1 MPGAVPESVG
11 GTVDSDGR
19 LTAAD
24 PRLLQLQRE
33 AGSELG
39 QPLAVPQLAFIVRLA
54 RKLGVTISRPALAA
68 SADADL
74 DLWVRA
80 EPEGGGV
87 RLTVESWVE
96 RPPQRSR
103 WPEDRLVPGLEIA
116 ADYLFS
122 LDADL
127 RLLSLSP
134 DMAEQ
139 LGTEPKAAVGL
150 PLTRLVQLEADE
162 AGDMPLLGAL
172 AGRSDFADQRVVPKA
187 GGAPLILS
195 GEVRLGPAGEFAGF
209 AGRAAAERATQ
220 ASAPVV
226 APELNELLRLP
237 LDRIV
242 AEARHIAERSQG
254 PLRSDY
260 ATYAGDIMTA
270 SRHLLDVLR
279 STTAAAR
286 QGGDEGDE
294 RIDLVALALEA
305 AGLVQAQATEAR
317 MKLEVEGETALAAHG
332 DARAVTQIL
341 VNLIG
346 NAVRHSPPGGTVRI
360 IAGRGSGAEIS
371 IADQGPG
378 VAPQDRERIFEPFEQ
393 AAPKVGGA
401 GLGLAISRRLAR
413 SMGGDILLDP
423 TPGQGARFT
432 LRLPLA

>member
-1 MPGAVPESVG
+1 MAVPEPIG
-11 GTVDSDGR
+11 GTVDPEGR

-33 AGSELG
+33 AGAELG

-68 SADADL
+68 SAEADL

-103 WPEDRLVPGLEIA
+103 WPEDKHAPALETA
-116 ADYLFS
+116 ADYRFS
-122 LDADL
+122 LDSDL

-134 DMAEQ
+134 DLAEQ

-172 AGRSDFADQRVVPKA
+172 AGRSDFDGQRAVPKA

-209 AGRAAAERATQ
+209 AGRVAAERTQ
-220 ASAPVV
+220 VAAPVV
-226 APELNELLRLP
+226 APELNELLQLP

-242 AEARHIAERSQG
+242 AEARHIAERAQG

-286 QGGDEGDE
+286 PGGDEGAE

-360 IAGRGSGAEIS
+360 IAGTGGGAEIS

-378 VAPQDRERIFEPFEQ
+378 VAPRDRERIFEPFEQ
-393 AAPKVGGA
+393 AASKVGGA

-423 TPGQGARFT
+423 GPVPGARFT

>member
-1 MPGAVPESVG
+1 MPSAAPEPIG

-68 SADADL
+68 SAEADL

-80 EPEGGGV
+80 EPDGGGV

-103 WPEDRLVPGLEIA
+103 WPEDRPPPGLEIA
-116 ADYLFS
+116 ADYRFS

-134 DMAEQ
+134 DLADQ
-139 LGTEPKAAVGL
+139 LGTEPKAAIGL

-172 AGRSDFADQRVVPKA
+172 AARSDFDGQRAVPKA
-187 GGAPLILS
+187 GGAALILS
-195 GEVRLGPAGEFAGF
+195 GAVRLGTAGEFAGF
-209 AGRAAAERATQ
+209 AGRAAAERAH
-220 ASAPVV
+220 APPAVV
-226 APELNELLRLP
+226 APELKELLRLP

-242 AEARHIAERSQG
+242 AEARQIADRAQG

-286 QGGDEGDE
+286 RGGDEADE

-305 AGLVQAQATEAR
+305 AGLVQAEATEAR

-346 NAVRHSPPGGTVRI
+346 NAVRHSPAGGTVRI
-360 IAGRGSGAEIS
+360 IAGKGSGAEIS

-378 VAPQDRERIFEPFEQ
+378 VAPQDRERIFEAFEQ
-393 AAPKVGGA
+393 AAPKVGGV

-423 TPGQGARFT
+423 APGPGARFT

>member
-1 MPGAVPESVG
+1 MASVSPEPVG
-11 GTVDSDGR
+11 GIVDADGR

-24 PRLLQLQRE
+24 PRLEQLQRE

-39 QPLAVPQLAFIVRLA
+39 RPLAVPQLAFIARLA

-68 SADADL
+68 AAEVDL

-80 EPEGGGV
+80 EPEGGDV
-87 RLTVESWVE
+87 RLTIESWVE
-96 RPPQRSR
+96 RPPQRPR
-103 WPEDRLVPGLEIA
+103 WPDDRPAPADEIA
-116 ADYLFS
+116 ADKRFE

-127 RLLSLSP
+127 RLLSLSR
-134 DMAEQ
+134 DLARQ
-139 LGTEPKAAVGL
+139 LGTEASEAAGL

-162 AGDMPLLGAL
+162 GGDMPLLRAL
-172 AGRSDFADQRVVPKA
+172 AGRGDFSGQRAVPRS

-195 GEVRLGPAGEFAGF
+195 GQVRLGAGGEFAGF
-209 AGRAAAERATQ
+209 AGRAASERAEGG
-220 ASAPVV
+220 ALPG
-226 APELNELLRLP
+226 APELDELLRLP

-242 AEARHIAERSQG
+242 AEARHIAERGQG

-279 STTAAAR
+279 SMSAPAR
-286 QGGDEGDE
+286 PQEGAGE
-294 RIDLVALALEA
+294 GRIDLVALALEA
-305 AGLVQAQATEAR
+305 AGLVQSQAAEAR
-317 MKLEVEGETALAAHG
+317 MTLEVEGETALPARG

-346 NAVRHSPPGGTVRI
+346 NAVRHSPDGGTVRI
-360 IAGRGSGAEIS
+360 TAARGPMAEIS

-378 VAPQDRERIFEPFEQ
+378 VAPADAKRIFEPFEQ
-393 AAPKVGGA
+393 AAPGAGGA
-401 GLGLAISRRLAR
+401 GLGLAIARRLAR

-423 TPGQGARFT
+423 GAGPGARFT

>member
-1 MPGAVPESVG
+1 MPAAAPEPIG

-24 PRLLQLQRE
+24 PRLLQLQQE
-33 AGSELG
+33 AGAELG

-68 SADADL
+68 SVEADL

-80 EPEGGGV
+80 EPDGGGV
-87 RLTVESWVE
+87 RLMIESWVE

-103 WPEDRLVPGLEIA
+103 WPEDKSVPALEIA
-116 ADYLFS
+116 ADYRFS

-134 DMAEQ
+134 DLAEQ
-139 LGTEPKAAVGL
+139 LGTEAKAAVGL
-150 PLTRLVQLEADE
+150 PLTRLVQLEADDV
-162 AGDMPLLGAL
+162 GDMPLLGAL
-172 AGRSDFADQRVVPKA
+172 AGRSDFDGQRVVPKA
-187 GGAPLILS
+187 GGAPLMLS
-195 GEVRLGPAGEFAGF
+195 GEVRLGLAGEFAGF
-209 AGRAAAERATQ
+209 AGRAAAERTQ
-220 ASAPVV
+220 VAAPVV

-242 AEARHIAERSQG
+242 AEARHIAERDQG

-270 SRHLLDVLR
+270 SRHLLEVLR
-279 STTAAAR
+279 STTAAAQR
-286 QGGDEGDE
+286 KGDDE
-294 RIDLVALALEA
+294 DQPIDLVALALEA

-346 NAVRHSPPGGTVRI
+346 NAVRHSPRGGTVRI

-393 AAPKVGGA
+393 AAPKGNGA

-423 TPGQGARFT
+423 EPGPGARFT
-432 LRLPLA
+432 LRLLLA